1 MRIHISN
8 TPSNWMSRAAGNASL
23 CLRWRES
30 DPGGPHRNKEGGRKN
45 GGEMAVVSMKELLEA
60 GVHFGHRRRR
70 WNPKM
75 RSYIFTERNG
85 IHIIDL
91 QQTLSRL
98 EAAYNLVRVTVSNG
112 GIVLFVGT
120 KKQAQDSIAEEATRC
135 NMPFVNQRWLGGTL
149 TNFRTMR
156 QRIDYMISLE
166 KKFESG
172 EINRLTKKEVLL
184 AQRELDKL
192 HIRFG
197 GLRRLTRTPDLLFVV
212 DVKREEIGIREAN
225 TLETPVIAMVDT
237 NCDPDPIDYIIPS
250 NDDAIRA
257 IRLMTSKMANAALE
271 GLAMRSTQEAEEEE
285 AAPTQVRPEDEEV
298 DFEYESEDERYLGE
312 ATLAKLRSGLFR
324 DSDQPGE
331 TAPEEEE
338 SDESSIDEDEDVVPA
353 EPEVDESFIDEDE
366 DVISAEPESEVLPD
380 DSDDEAE

>member
-1 MRIHISN
+1 
-8 TPSNWMSRAAGNASL
+8 
-23 CLRWRES
+23 
-30 DPGGPHRNKEGGRKN
+30 
-45 GGEMAVVSMKELLEA
+45 MKELLEA

-75 RSYIFTERNG
+75 KPYIFTERNG

-98 EAAYNLVRVTVSNG
+98 EGAYSLVRETVGKG
-112 GIVLFVGT
+112 GLVLFVGT
-120 KKQAQDSIAEEATRC
+120 KKQAQESIAEEASRC
-135 NMPFVNQRWLGGTL
+135 NMPYINQRWLGGTL

-166 KKFESG
+166 KRFESG

-192 HIRFG
+192 HLRFG
-197 GLRRLTRTPDLLFVV
+197 GLRRLNRLPDVLFVV

-225 TLETPVIAMVDT
+225 TLGTPVIAMVDT
-237 NCDPDPIDYIIPS
+237 NCDPDPVDYIIPS

-257 IRLMTSKMANAALE
+257 IRLMSSKMANAALE
-271 GLAMRSTQEAEEEE
+271 GLAMRSTLEAEEEE
-285 AAPTQVRPEDEEV
+285 AAPARGQVKEDEE
-298 DFEYESEDERYLGE
+298 DEYEYESEDERYLGE
-312 ATLAKLRSGLFR
+312 ATLAKLRSGLFA

-331 TAPEEEE
+331 TVVDEEEA
-338 SDESSIDEDEDVVPA
+338 DETAVEEEADEPADEDYEDAVPA
-353 EPEVDESFIDEDE
+353 EPEAD
-366 DVISAEPESEVLPD
+366 DVSADSKKSE
-380 DSDDEAE
+380 